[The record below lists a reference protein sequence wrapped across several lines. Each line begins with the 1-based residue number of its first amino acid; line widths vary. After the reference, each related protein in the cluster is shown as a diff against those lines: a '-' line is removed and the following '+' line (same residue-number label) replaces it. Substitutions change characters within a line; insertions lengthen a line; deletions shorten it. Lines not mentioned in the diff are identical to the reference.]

1 MAKNKIDFSPT
12 NLENAAM
19 REAGAQAEAED
30 APVVEEDNSELEVV
44 VGPEEKL
51 DDKPEVVTMTPEE
64 FAALRASSD
73 SAKAVRDGIEGLA
86 SRLAPQQGP
95 MPVNTPQQ
103 TPEEFYAEHSD
114 DLFDKVKGAKVLRQ
128 YTKLVSEQE
137 YGPILQN
144 LSTSLSNTR
153 KELLEARDPQYKK
166 YKTEVEQLVASQP
179 PNVRANPDIF
189 EQAWNVVR
197 QRHQAEIEEETVN
210 EKVSKALD
218 AKLKELGIDPSKP
231 AQRPAAHVNSEGRS
245 IPQQSTSG
253 TRARVRLPD
262 EATRKSLEAEA
273 LRKGME
279 LEDLLKIRGYIH

>member
-12 NLENAAM
+12 NPENAAM

-30 APVVEEDNSELEVV
+30 APVVEEDNSALEVV

-64 FAALRASSD
+64 FAKLRASSD
-73 SAKAVRDGIEGLA
+73 SAKALRDGIEGLA

-95 MPVNTPQQ
+95 MPVNMPQQ

-114 DLFDKVKGAKVLRQ
+114 DLFDKEKGAKVLRQ

-144 LSTSLSNTR
+144 LSMSLSNTR

-245 IPQQSTSG
+245 VPQQSSG
-253 TRARVRLPD
+253 TRTRVRLPD